1 MKSQLITNE
10 YLQQQK
16 AWLEAIGLKG
26 CYSLEHF
33 EVVSQPGGRYILR
46 KREKPLEIYP
56 DVHGT
61 NTLCA
66 ALGKSLGER
75 MFGHEKEEDRLELIN
90 PSCNLEVKECMG
102 EW

>member
-1 MKSQLITNE
+1 MKSQIISNE

-16 AWLEAIGLKG
+16 TWLEAFGLKG

-33 EVVSQPGGRYILR
+33 EVVRADGNRKILR
-46 KREKPLEIYP
+46 KRETPLDIYP
-56 DVHGT
+56 DWHGT
-61 NTLCA
+61 SALCA

-75 MFGHEKEEDRLELIN
+75 MFKQAKEEDRLELIN

>member
-1 MKSQLITNE
+1 MKSQIISNE

-16 AWLEAIGLKG
+16 TWLEAFGLKG

-33 EVVSQPGGRYILR
+33 EVVRADGNRKILR

-56 DVHGT
+56 DYHET

-66 ALGKSLGER
+66 TLGKSLGER
-75 MFGHEKEEDRLELIN
+75 MFKQAKEEDRLELTN
-90 PSCNLEVKECMG
+90 PSRNLEVKECMG